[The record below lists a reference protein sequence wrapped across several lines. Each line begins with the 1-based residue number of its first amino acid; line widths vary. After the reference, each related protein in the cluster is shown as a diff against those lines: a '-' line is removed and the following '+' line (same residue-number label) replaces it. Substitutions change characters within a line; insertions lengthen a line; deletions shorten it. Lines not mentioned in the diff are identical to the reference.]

1 MISSVISGF
10 AVRPNNY
17 KEHRVA
23 QIPIKRT
30 IERIPGGM
38 MIVPLLI
45 GSLVATFMPDMP
57 KFFGSFTNALFT
69 GALPILAVFY
79 VCMGASIDVKATP
92 YLLKKGGALFATK
105 VGAAIIMGI
114 VFGHFLG
121 EQPISSGFFAGIS
134 TLAIVAAMNDTNGG
148 LYMALMGQYGR
159 SEDVGAYTVMS
170 LESGPFLTMVT
181 LGVAGLAAFPWPTLL
196 GSILPLLVG
205 MLLGNLDREMRDFLA
220 KAVPVM
226 IPFFALALGAS
237 LDLHNVWQAGLL
249 GIGMGI
255 AVVIVT
261 GIPLYF
267 ADRLTGGT
275 GVAGVA
281 AANTA
286 GNAAAVPA
294 LIAAANP
301 IYADAAKS
309 ATLLVAACVVVTA
322 ILSPILTAAVAKR
335 YQERQQARKQAHA
348 VGEEVTR

>member
-1 MISSVISGF
+1 
-10 AVRPNNY
+10 
-17 KEHRVA
+17 VA

-45 GSLVATFMPDMP
+45 GSLVATFLPDTP

-79 VCMGASIDVKATP
+79 VCMGASINIKATP
-92 YLLKKGGALFATK
+92 YLLKKGGTLLITK
-105 VGAAIIMGI
+105 VGIAVLIGI
-114 VFGHFLG
+114 VLGHFLG
-121 EQPISSGFFAGIS
+121 EQPVSSGLFAGIS
-134 TLAIVAAMNDTNGG
+134 TLAVVAAMNDTNGG

-159 SEDVGAYTVMS
+159 SEDVGAYSVMS

-181 LGVAGLAAFPWPTLL
+181 LGIAGLSAFPWPTLV
-196 GSILPLLVG
+196 GSILPLALG
-205 MLLGNLDREMRDFLA
+205 MLLGNLDRDMRDFLA
-220 KAVPVM
+220 RAVPVM

-249 GIGMGI
+249 GLGMGV
-255 AVVIVT
+255 AVVVLT
-261 GIPLYF
+261 GIPLFF

-281 AANTA
+281 AATTA

-301 IYADAAKS
+301 VYAEAAKS
-309 ATLLVAACVVVTA
+309 ATILVAACVVVTA
-322 ILSPILTAAVAKR
+322 ILAPLLTAAVAKR
-335 YQERQQARKQAHA
+335 VQQRNPVVIPESAPQPQKQEALR
-348 VGEEVTR
+348 

>member
-1 MISSVISGF
+1 M
-10 AVRPNNY
+10 
-17 KEHRVA
+17 A

-45 GSLVATFMPDMP
+45 GSLVATFLPDTP

-79 VCMGASIDVKATP
+79 VCMGASINIKATP
-92 YLLKKGGALFATK
+92 YLLKKGGTLLITK
-105 VGAAIIMGI
+105 VGIAVLIGI
-114 VFGHFLG
+114 VLGHFLG
-121 EQPISSGFFAGIS
+121 EQPISSGLFAGIS
-134 TLAIVAAMNDTNGG
+134 TLAVVAAMNDTNGG

-159 SEDVGAYTVMS
+159 SEDVGAYSVMS

-181 LGVAGLAAFPWPTLL
+181 LGIAGLSAFPWPTLV
-196 GSILPLLVG
+196 GSILPLALG
-205 MLLGNLDREMRDFLA
+205 MLLGNLDRDMRDFLA

-249 GIGMGI
+249 GLGMGV
-255 AVVIVT
+255 AVVVLT
-261 GIPLYF
+261 GIPLFF

-281 AANTA
+281 AATTA

-301 IYADAAKS
+301 VYAEAAKS
-309 ATLLVAACVVVTA
+309 ATILVAACVVVTA
-322 ILSPILTAAVAKR
+322 ILAPLLTAAVAKR
-335 YQERQQARKQAHA
+335 VQQRNPVVTPEPEIEPPKQEALR
-348 VGEEVTR
+348 

>member
-1 MISSVISGF
+1 M
-10 AVRPNNY
+10 
-17 KEHRVA
+17 A

-45 GSLVATFMPDMP
+45 GSLVATFLPDTP

-79 VCMGASIDVKATP
+79 VCMGASINIKATP
-92 YLLKKGGALFATK
+92 YLLKKGGTLLITK
-105 VGAAIIMGI
+105 VGIAVLIGI
-114 VFGHFLG
+114 VLGHFLG
-121 EQPISSGFFAGIS
+121 EQPISSGLFAGIS
-134 TLAIVAAMNDTNGG
+134 TLAVVAAMNDTNGG

-159 SEDVGAYTVMS
+159 SEDVGAYSVMS

-181 LGVAGLAAFPWPTLL
+181 LGIAGLSAFPWPTLV
-196 GSILPLLVG
+196 GSILPLALG
-205 MLLGNLDREMRDFLA
+205 MLLGNLDRDMRDFLA

-249 GIGMGI
+249 GLGMGV
-255 AVVIVT
+255 AVVVLT
-261 GIPLYF
+261 GIPLFF

-281 AANTA
+281 AATTA

-301 IYADAAKS
+301 VYAEAAKS
-309 ATLLVAACVVVTA
+309 ATILVAACVVVTA
-322 ILSPILTAAVAKR
+322 ILAPLLTAAVAKR
-335 YQERQQARKQAHA
+335 VQQRNPVVIPEPEIEPQKQEALR
-348 VGEEVTR
+348 

>member
-1 MISSVISGF
+1 M
-10 AVRPNNY
+10 
-17 KEHRVA
+17 A

-45 GSLVATFMPDMP
+45 GSLVATFLPDTP

-79 VCMGASIDVKATP
+79 VCMGASINIKATP
-92 YLLKKGGALFATK
+92 YLLKKGGTLLITK
-105 VGAAIIMGI
+105 VGIAVLIGI
-114 VFGHFLG
+114 VLGHFLG
-121 EQPISSGFFAGIS
+121 EQPVSSGLFAGIS
-134 TLAIVAAMNDTNGG
+134 TLAVVAAMNDTNGG

-159 SEDVGAYTVMS
+159 SEDVGAYSVMS

-181 LGVAGLAAFPWPTLL
+181 LGIAGLSAFPWPTLV
-196 GSILPLLVG
+196 GSILPLALG
-205 MLLGNLDREMRDFLA
+205 MLLGNLDRDMRDFLA
-220 KAVPVM
+220 RAVPVM

-249 GIGMGI
+249 GLGMGV
-255 AVVIVT
+255 AVVVLT
-261 GIPLYF
+261 GTPLFF

-281 AANTA
+281 AATTA

-301 IYADAAKS
+301 VYAEAAKS
-309 ATLLVAACVVVTA
+309 ATILVAACVVVTA
-322 ILSPILTAAVAKR
+322 ILAPLLTAAVAKR
-335 YQERQQARKQAHA
+335 VQQRNPVVIPESAPQPQKQEALR
-348 VGEEVTR
+348 

>member
-1 MISSVISGF
+1 
-10 AVRPNNY
+10 
-17 KEHRVA
+17 VA

-45 GSLVATFMPDMP
+45 GSLVATFLPDTP

-79 VCMGASIDVKATP
+79 VCMGASINIKATP
-92 YLLKKGGALFATK
+92 YLLKKGGTLLITK
-105 VGAAIIMGI
+105 VGIAVLIGI
-114 VFGHFLG
+114 VLGHFLG
-121 EQPISSGFFAGIS
+121 EQPVSSGLFAGIS

-159 SEDVGAYTVMS
+159 SEDVGAYSVMS

-181 LGVAGLAAFPWPTLL
+181 LGIAGLSAFPWPTLV
-196 GSILPLLVG
+196 GSILPLALG
-205 MLLGNLDREMRDFLA
+205 MLLGNLDRDMRDFLA

-249 GIGMGI
+249 GLGMGV
-255 AVVIVT
+255 AVVVLT
-261 GIPLYF
+261 GIPLFF

-281 AANTA
+281 AATTA

-301 IYADAAKS
+301 VYAEAAKS
-309 ATLLVAACVVVTA
+309 ATILVAACVVVTA
-322 ILSPILTAAVAKR
+322 ILAPLLTAAVAKR
-335 YQERQQARKQAHA
+335 VQQRNPVVIPEPEIEPQKQEALR
-348 VGEEVTR
+348 